1 MQELDGIRYS
11 KEVPCIEPDLGDLRK
26 STDKALPGLPKTPKR
41 VLKKYRFSAVF
52 PMVLAI
58 ASFVLT
64 LTLVLAGQDA
74 HTFGGQYLAAVSYD
88 RQYHASQVPVYQDVK
103 AFESSSATDTTE
115 TGNVY
120 YLYLHKVC
128 YYSLAHGSEATS
140 DIFERTCTSYATVAA
155 AMSASSSDA
164 STANSESMSLGSRS
178 LTMVSTTLVSV
189 RIAVFAS
196 LVISLV
202 GSLLS
207 TILAIPGIIYPHSRI
222 LAYMNIMWPL
232 LASTF

>member
-1 MQELDGIRYS
+1 LNGIRYS
-11 KEVPCIEPDLGDLRK
+11 KEVLCIEPDLGDLRK

-58 ASFVLT
+58 VSFVLT
-64 LTLVLAGQDA
+64 LTLALAGHDA
-74 HTFGGQYLAAVSYD
+74 HTFGGQYLAALYLPKEG
-88 RQYHASQVPVYQDVK
+88 QVPVYQDVK
-103 AFESSSATDTTE
+103 ALESSSAVDTTE

-120 YLYLHKVC
+120 HLYLHKVC
-128 YYSLAHGSEATS
+128 YCSLADGSKVAS
-140 DIFERTCTSYATVAA
+140 DISERTCKGYAVVAA
-155 AMSASSSDA
+155 ELAMAASSSDTSA
-164 STANSESMSLGSRS
+164 ANSESMSLGSR
-178 LTMVSTTLVSV
+178 LLIMVSTTLASV

-196 LVISLV
+196 LIVSLV
-202 GSLLS
+202 GALLS
-207 TILAIPGIIYPHSRI
+207 AILAIPGIIYPHSRI

>member
-1 MQELDGIRYS
+1 LDRIRYS

-58 ASFVLT
+58 ASFILT
-64 LTLVLAGQDA
+64 LTLALAGHNA
-74 HTFGGQYLAAVSYD
+74 HTFGGQHLAAVSYY
-88 RQYHASQVPVYQDVK
+88 RQYHESQTPVYKNVK

-120 YLYLHKVC
+120 HIYLHKVC
-128 YYSLAHGSEATS
+128 YYSLAHGSEVAS
-140 DIFERTCTSYATVAA
+140 DIFERTCKGYSTVAA
-155 AMSASSSDA
+155 AISASSSGT
-164 STANSESMSLGSRS
+164 STANSESIILGSRS
-178 LTMVSTTLVSV
+178 LMMISTTLASV
-189 RIAVFAS
+189 RMAVFAS
-196 LVISLV
+196 LIVSLV

-222 LAYMNIMWPL
+222 LAYMNIMWPT

>member
-41 VLKKYRFSAVF
+41 VLKKYRFSAVLS
-52 PMVLAI
+52 MALAI

-64 LTLVLAGQDA
+64 LTLVLAGDDA
-74 HTFGGQYLAAVSYD
+74 HTFDGQYLAAVSYY
-88 RQYHASQVPVYQDVK
+88 RQRHESGVPVYQDVTV
-103 AFESSSATDTTE
+103 FESSSTTDTTE
-115 TGNVY
+115 TGNAFH
-120 YLYLHKVC
+120 LYLHQVC
-128 YYSLAHGSEATS
+128 YDSPTYGSEVAS
-140 DIFERTCTSYATVAA
+140 DVFERICKSYATVAA
-155 AMSASSSDA
+155 VSASSRNT
-164 STANSESMSLGSRS
+164 STANSESMSLGSR
-178 LTMVSTTLVSV
+178 LLIMVSTTLAGV
-189 RIAVFAS
+189 RITVFVS
-196 LVISLV
+196 LIVSLV

-222 LAYMNIMWPL
+222 LAYINIMWPL